1 MDKKD
6 QVIKV
11 LPMRIR
17 RLFQNSE
24 IEYRLLQEIRLRG
37 GQPIIIKY
45 RNEEFFLR
53 EKGGLGKEKREICY
67 LLREEIIESLEYIS
81 NYSLYAYEN
90 QIKQG
95 FITVLGGHRV
105 GIAGKVLVEC
115 GKVKK
120 ITNVGMINIRLS
132 HEVIGC
138 ARPIFELLEENG
150 QICHT
155 MIISPPGGG
164 KTTLLRDLARMI
176 SESEK
181 GLNVGI
187 VDERSEIAACYKG
200 IPQNDV
206 GIRSDVLDGCPKS
219 EGMLMLIRS
228 MSPQVLVV
236 DELGAKEDIAALQY
250 AMNCGCKI
258 LATIHGSSLDEI
270 MRKPF
275 LREIIDNK
283 LFQRFV
289 LLGNGL
295 QVGTILN
302 VYNQKGQSLI

>member
-1 MDKKD
+1 MDKKN

-17 RLFQNSE
+17 KLFQNSE

-37 GQPIIIKY
+37 GQPIIVKY

-53 EKGGLGKEKREICY
+53 DKGGLGKEKREICY

-95 FITVLGGHRV
+95 FITVLGGHRI
-105 GIAGKVLVEC
+105 GIAGKVLVES

-138 ARPIFELLEENG
+138 AGPIFRLLEENG

-181 GLNVGI
+181 RLNVGI

-236 DELGAKEDIAALQY
+236 DELGAKEDIVALQY

-258 LATIHGSSLDEI
+258 LATIHGSSWGEI
-270 MRKPF
+270 MSKPF

-289 LLGNGL
+289 LLGNGT
-295 QVGTILN
+295 QAGTVLD